1 MFEGYPILSFIT
13 FAPLVVGVLLMF
25 ISKVSKPEAQEQLA
39 KNSVLVALL
48 VSGVVFVL
56 SIILVLDF
64 DTTKAGFQFVED
76 TPWLGGGIEYRM
88 GVDGIS
94 ILFIL
99 LTAFLTPLCIFASQT
114 SIKDRVLEYMVAFL
128 ILESLVIGVFCAL
141 DLVLFYLF
149 FEAVLIPMFIIIGVW
164 GGKNRV
170 YASYKF
176 FLYTL
181 LGSVLMLA
189 AIIYIYNFSA
199 QQFGA
204 PTTDMRVLINDL
216 DIPGGIQTWLWLA
229 FFASFA
235 VKMPMW
241 PVHTWLPD
249 AHVEAPTAGSVI
261 LAGILLKLG
270 GYGFLRFSLPLF
282 PNASLQLAPII
293 YWLSVIAIIYTSLVA
308 YRQKDMKKL
317 IAYSSVAHMGFVTLG
332 IFAFNL
338 QGIQGGIFQMLSHGI
353 VSGALFFLV
362 GVVYDRMHT
371 REIAFYGGLV
381 SKMPVYAA
389 FFLLFTMANV
399 GLPGTSGFVGE
410 ILSMVGAYQVS
421 PWIAFGAA
429 FGMILSAVYA
439 LFLYR
444 EVIFGET
451 VNEKL
456 EDIADMTKREW
467 VILTPLAV
475 LTILLGVYP
484 SLITDITSASVENLI
499 ANFNAATSQVA
510 LAEVP

>member
-1 MFEGYPILSFIT
+1 MFEGLPILSALIV
-13 FAPLVVGVLLMF
+13 APLVGAAILMF
-25 ISKVSKPEAQEQLA
+25 VSKITREDGKEQVA
-39 KNSVLVALL
+39 KNSPLVALA
-48 VSGVVFVL
+48 VSGAVFFL
-56 SIILVLDF
+56 SLLLVIDF
-64 DTTKAGFQFVED
+64 DTANAGFQFMEDVE
-76 TPWLGGGIEYRM
+76 WLGGGIEYRL

-99 LTAFLTPLCIFASQT
+99 LTAFLTPLCIYSSMT
-114 SIKDRVLEYMVAFL
+114 SIKERMLEYMVAFL
-128 ILESLVIGVFCAL
+128 ILEALVIGVFCAL

-164 GGKNRV
+164 GGKDRV

-189 AIIYIYNFSA
+189 AILYLYNLSG
-199 QQFGA
+199 QQFGN
-204 PTTDMRVLINDL
+204 PTTDMRVLIEQL
-216 DIPGGIQTWLWLA
+216 DVPLGAQTWLWLA

-249 AHVEAPTAGSVI
+249 AHVQAPTAGSVI

-270 GYGFLRFSLPLF
+270 GYGFLRFSLTLF
-282 PNASLQLAPII
+282 PNASLELAPII
-293 YWLSVIAIIYTSLVA
+293 YWMSVIAIIYTSLVA

-338 QGIQGGIFQMLSHGI
+338 QGIQGGIFQMLSHGVI
-353 VSGALFFLV
+353 SGALFFLV
-362 GVVYDRMHT
+362 GVIYDRMHT

-410 ILSMVGAYQVS
+410 ILTMVGAYQVS
-421 PWIAFGAA
+421 PWLAFGAA
-429 FGMILSAVYA
+429 LGMILSAVYA
-439 LFLYR
+439 LYLYR

-456 EDIADMTKREW
+456 ADIADLTKREW
-467 VILTPLAV
+467 VILTPLAIM
-475 LTILLGVYP
+475 TIVLGVYP
-484 SLITDITSASVENLI
+484 SLITDITAASVENLI
-499 ANFNAATSQVA
+499 ADFNAATAIVPV
-510 LAEVP
+510 AEVQ